1 MNQTQVLDEAI
12 RNQHQDAYLT
22 RQNIEIESGIYNFP
36 MNWTSEI
43 RLSEMGR
50 VLEAEESDF
59 ERARLIR
66 GLMLN
71 LIWSQIGDYDADD
84 YELRRWAEASRD
96 DDVLMMLIIE
106 AETIELFLTPR
117 LHEFLDRTEYRRVS
131 SDLLRLILE
140 AEETNLS
147 STQQHQI
154 QPLFRRLRAVLMRL
168 RTFF

>member
-1 MNQTQVLDEAI
+1 
-12 RNQHQDAYLT
+12 
-22 RQNIEIESGIYNFP
+22 
-36 MNWTSEI
+36 
-43 RLSEMGR
+43 MGR
-50 VLEAEESDF
+50 VLEAEETDF

-147 STQQHQI
+147 STQ
-154 QPLFRRLRAVLMRL
+154 
-168 RTFF
+168 